1 MTTLY
6 RTYRPA
12 NFDDVIGQ
20 DAAVSELRALLAA
33 GSLPHSLLLV
43 GGRGIGKTTLARII
57 ASELGTAPEDIYEL
71 DAASNRGVDD
81 IRELRENVATMPLRS
96 QFKVYIL
103 DEVHMLTPQAWNAFL
118 KTLEEPPAHV
128 KFLMATTEI
137 HMVPETIISRSRV
150 IRLQM
155 PTVTDIATHILN
167 VAKAENFKLDMD
179 GAEVIAVS
187 AGGSFRDALVSLQS
201 VIASGDTSPAAIAR
215 LLGVPQL
222 DSVRAWLR
230 ALHTSDAAAAL
241 TVLATVADA
250 GSDTVFFLE
259 LAIARVR
266 AVLSARVGIPQT
278 TTNTL
283 DNELIT
289 ELIADKPMNSTHLS
303 YMVDALRSARGIP
316 NPHVVLE
323 LVTYRICGQ

>member
-6 RTYRPA
+6 RTYRP
-12 NFDDVIGQ
+12 NTFDDVVGQ
-20 DAAVSELRALLAA
+20 EAAVRELRALLSA

-43 GGRGIGKTTLARII
+43 GGRGIGKTTIARII
-57 ASELGTAPEDIYEL
+57 ANELGTAPEDIYEL

-96 QFKVYIL
+96 PFKVYIL

-155 PTVTDIATHILN
+155 PSVSDIATHILN
-167 VAKAENFKLDMD
+167 VAKSENFKLDAD

-201 VIASGDTSPAAIAR
+201 VIASSDSSPAAIAR

-222 DSVRAWLR
+222 DTVRAWLR
-230 ALHTSDAAAAL
+230 ALHKLDTAAAL
-241 TVLATVADA
+241 TVLAGVQDA
-250 GSDTVFFLE
+250 GSDTTFFLE

-266 AVLSARVGIPQT
+266 AVLSARVGIAST
-278 TTNTL
+278 STNTL
-283 DNELIT
+283 DNELVA

-303 YMVDALRSARGIP
+303 YLVDAMRSARQIP

-323 LVTYRICGQ
+323 LATYRICGQ